1 MDSAASRAYPI
12 YPYLIAARLQ
22 AALRGRADGGPDP
35 QLDAHIAAFIQEH
48 RGEPVTRVLI
58 HDWLAS
64 LAVRQQW
71 GAFLAHIGDYPGS
84 QDDQLLVCDQ
94 LKARLAI
101 GEESGGSGSNISAP
115 AIGDTGRNISDFV
128 SAALTVW
135 SEPTKQP
142 AACDGVFDWLQR
154 QGLLTD
160 ERVQRRARAALAAG
174 NGSLA
179 LKVAAGLPE
188 AQAAPL
194 LEWAALLQRPHARL
208 EALAQMPTMP
218 AEPQALAAGIGKL
231 SLSDSVAAKTVL
243 PAVLMRPDM
252 TPDLAGQLQRMVALG
267 LAYDHASGA
276 AAALQ
281 SVPEAARDDK
291 VREWGARVALWAGD
305 WPRALGWLDGLS
317 SAAAAEPRWRYWRAR
332 ALATVAGDA
341 VARPLFESLAGLRD
355 FYGYLAADRIG
366 RPYDVQAH
374 PTPADPMVQSTL
386 AARPGLIRA
395 HELFEC
401 GLTASAELEWAV
413 ALQGASNA
421 QRVQAAQLATAWG
434 WSSQAIAQLA
444 RVGDLD
450 DVALRYPRPYA
461 DLVARASALTNVP
474 SDWLLAVMRQ
484 ESWFDAGSVSR
495 ANAQGLMQLLPGT
508 AAGVAQRWHVTL
520 NRSDDLFDPVTSVT
534 LGAAL
539 LRELLDRYD
548 GAIVLTLAAYNA
560 GAAPVAR
567 WLPPESMDADV
578 WTENIPYGETRD
590 YVQRI
595 LEHIVAYCWVRRR
608 CAAADLNSDASRRP
622 RGADDPDNWAQLEFV
637 ITGTSRLASAAV
649 STQSNRQNK
658 PM

>member
-1 MDSAASRAYPI
+1 VDSEALRAYSI

-22 AALRGRADGGPDP
+22 AALGGRTDRGPDP
-35 QLDAHIAAFIQEH
+35 ELDTHIAAFIQEH
-48 RGEPVTRVLI
+48 RGEPVTRVLL
-58 HDWLAS
+58 HDWLES

-71 GAFLAHIGDYPGS
+71 GAFLAHVSDYPPFL
-84 QDDQLLVCDQ
+84 DDPLLVCEQ

-101 GEESGGSGSNISAP
+101 EAASGSSGSNTSADP
-115 AIGDTGRNISDFV
+115 AIDDAGGTKSDFV

-135 SEPTKQP
+135 SAPTKQP
-142 AACDGVFDWLQR
+142 AACDDAFGWLQR

-160 ERVQRRARAALAAG
+160 ERVEQRARAALAAG

-179 LKVAAGLPE
+179 LKLAAGLPE

-194 LEWAALLQRPHARL
+194 LGWAALLLRPQARL
-208 EALAQMPTMP
+208 EAMAQMPTMP
-218 AEPQALAAGIGKL
+218 VEPQALTAGIGKL

-243 PAVLMRPDM
+243 PALLMRPDM

-267 LAYDHASGA
+267 LAYDHAAGA
-276 AAALQ
+276 AEALEG
-281 SVPEAARDDK
+281 VPEAARDDK

-317 SAAAAEPRWRYWRAR
+317 PAAAAEPRWRYWRAR

-341 VARPLFESLAGLRD
+341 AARPLFESLAGLRD

-374 PTPADPMVQSTL
+374 PTPADPTVQSTL
-386 AARPGLIRA
+386 AARLGLIRA
-395 HELFEC
+395 HELFAC

-421 QRVQAAQLATAWG
+421 ERVQAAQLASAWG

-461 DLVARASALTNVP
+461 DLVTRASALTNVP
-474 SDWLLAVMRQ
+474 SDWLFAVIRQ
-484 ESWFDAGSVSR
+484 ESWFDARSVSR
-495 ANAQGLMQLLPGT
+495 ANAQGLMQLLPAT

-520 NRSDDLFDPVTSVT
+520 NRSEDLFDPVTSVT
-534 LGAAL
+534 LGAAR
-539 LRELLDRYD
+539 LRELLDQYD
-548 GAIVLTLAAYNA
+548 GALVLTLAAYNA

-567 WLPPESMDADV
+567 WLPPQSMDADV
-578 WTENIPYGETRD
+578 WIENISYGETRD

-595 LEHIVAYCWVRRR
+595 LEHIVAYCWVRG
-608 CAAADLNSDASRRP
+608 AELP
-622 RGADDPDNWAQLEFV
+622 RISTLMPAIDPATPT
-637 ITGTSRLASAAV
+637 IPTTGRSLSLSSQV
-649 STQSNRQNK
+649 HVD
-658 PM
+658 